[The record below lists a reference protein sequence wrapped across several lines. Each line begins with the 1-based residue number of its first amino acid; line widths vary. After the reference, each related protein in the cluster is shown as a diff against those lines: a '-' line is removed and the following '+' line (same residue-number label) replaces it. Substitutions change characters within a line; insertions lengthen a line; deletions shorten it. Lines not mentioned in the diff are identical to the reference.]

1 MSGNWYKSLVGLMWL
16 ALPLSALE
24 YWRGW
29 DQFPARMAVHF
40 NVNGQ
45 ANGFTSREG
54 ALEAGLGIMAAMLVV
69 FTLATLAAHALKPEA
84 SWPVLVVAYV
94 VLGFVWYGNHAIVR
108 FNRNAVHSAAV
119 SPQLSILSSR
129 CAPPNWRSAELMT
142 EN

>member
-1 MSGNWYKSLVGLMWL
+1 MNGNWYKTLVAVMWV

-24 YWRGW
+24 YWRNW

-45 ANGFTSREG
+45 PNGFTSREG
-54 ALEAGLGIMAAMLVV
+54 ALQAGLGIMAVMLAV
-69 FTLATLAAHALKPEA
+69 FTLASLAAHTIKPAA

-94 VLGFVWYGNHAIVR
+94 VLGFVWYGNHAIVK
-108 FNRNAVHSAAV
+108 FNRNAAHAEVR
-119 SPQLSILSSR
+119 SPQLSLLSSR
-129 CAPPNWRSAELMT
+129 CAPNLGSRELMT

>member
-1 MSGNWYKSLVGLMWL
+1 MNGNWYKSLVALMWL
-16 ALPLSALE
+16 VLPLSALE

-45 ANGFTSREG
+45 PNGFTSREG
-54 ALEAGLGIMAAMLVV
+54 ALQAGLGIMSVMLVV
-69 FTLATLAAHALKPEA
+69 FTLAALAAHSLKPAA
-84 SWPVLVVAYV
+84 SWPILVVAYV

-108 FNRNAVHSAAV
+108 FNLNAVHAEAR
-119 SPQLSILSSR
+119 SPQLSLLSSR
-129 CAPPNWRSAELMT
+129 CAPNLGSRELMT